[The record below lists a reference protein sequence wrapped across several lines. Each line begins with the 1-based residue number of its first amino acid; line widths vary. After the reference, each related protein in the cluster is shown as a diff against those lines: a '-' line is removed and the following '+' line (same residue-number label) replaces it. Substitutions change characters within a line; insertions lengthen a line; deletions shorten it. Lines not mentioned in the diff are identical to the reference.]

1 MAIKKTTT
9 KKSTRKVKF
18 PDGGKTGS
26 TASSGKKELTEE
38 EKKKRQQKAEKD
50 AVVRANIES
59 EYARVNK
66 HIPAE
71 QLPKTPYGQMKRWAE
86 NSQKIDMKT
95 GKPYFKKGGV
105 KKTAKKTITKKK

>member
-9 KKSTRKVKF
+9 KKSIRKVKF

-26 TASSGKKELTEE
+26 TTSSGKKELTEE
-38 EKKKRQQKAEKD
+38 EKKKRQQKAEND
-50 AVVRANIES
+50 AVVKANIES

-66 HIPAE
+66 HIPTE
-71 QLPKTPYGQMKRWAE
+71 QLAKTPYGQKKHWAA

-105 KKTAKKTITKKK
+105 KKTVKRAITKKK